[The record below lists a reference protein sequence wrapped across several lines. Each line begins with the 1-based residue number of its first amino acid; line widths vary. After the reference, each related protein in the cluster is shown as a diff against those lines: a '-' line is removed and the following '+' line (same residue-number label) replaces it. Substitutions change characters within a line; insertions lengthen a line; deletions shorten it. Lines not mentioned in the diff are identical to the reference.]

1 MDGVSAA
8 ASVIAVVG
16 FALTST
22 KVIRDTISGI
32 KDAPKIVQQTISA
45 LEELKKILQRVETLN
60 ERFEDVNAD
69 LQTLLQQCATDLGA
83 FEKKIGCPR
92 TMPAEKRFGKAWMRV
107 KTMLKQDDFQRI
119 WEVIN
124 RHVLAL
130 TMHFQLIGT

>member
-45 LEELKKILQRVETLN
+45 LEELKKILQRVEMLN
-60 ERFEDVNAD
+60 ERFDDVNAD
-69 LQTLLQQCATDLGA
+69 LQTLLQQCATDLKA
-83 FEKKIGCPR
+83 FE
-92 TMPAEKRFGKAWMRV
+92 
-107 KTMLKQDDFQRI
+107 
-119 WEVIN
+119 
-124 RHVLAL
+124 
-130 TMHFQLIGT
+130 